1 MNKKFKLALI
11 LFILGFIGILALLS
25 EFLTNL
31 TTNMEES
38 NRALSDLPS
47 QWITI
52 LMYVAFPI
60 ISLLVAVTVGTLLY
74 EKVNF
79 KLPVLE
85 RIVDKNQ
92 KMNTSGI
99 LPYGII
105 GGIIMGVLLIIT
117 LVVFNPLLPPEF
129 LAFRGNVKTNIV
141 SRLFYGGFT
150 SEIINRFGIMTFLVW
165 VMHKITGKL
174 TPSIYWIAI
183 IIMILIFGLTNLIP
197 GIHATPSTALISYNI
212 ILSVVG
218 ITIYGWLYWKKGLE
232 TAIIAHLLA
241 TVIIT
246 MGGYLFNI

>member
-11 LFILGFIGILALLS
+11 LFILGFVGI
-25 EFLTNL
+25 F
-31 TTNMEES
+31 
-38 NRALSDLPS
+38 
-47 QWITI
+47 TI

-85 RIVDKNQ
+85 RIVDKNH

-129 LAFRGNVKTNIV
+129 LAFRGNVKANIV

-165 VMHKITGKL
+165 VMQKITGKL

-197 GIHATPSTALISYNI
+197 GMHATPSTALISYNI